1 MENSNLNLQ
10 EIYFKLKGLIKL
22 LFNNKFLLSFII
34 IVFIGIGYL
43 LRKETKFE
51 ASTSIY
57 VSSSKSVGIMSL
69 AASFGVGS
77 QGGITND
84 KISGI
89 AQSQD
94 IKNFTLRQKAIVNG
108 RNDFMINHF
117 IDYIKLKEVWK
128 ESKNPLLNINFEQK
142 GKLQDSLYIV
152 LSRKLKSLIEVN
164 QGPTGDIIITT
175 TSKNEDF
182 SYNLNRFIIQYLKTF
197 FKELET
203 TSDKKIIATL
213 KSKRDSIQNE
223 ILILESEYA
232 LTSDMSIN
240 VVKSKGH
247 IKMKRIERQLIILN
261 TLQGEIIKN
270 LELTQYN
277 YNSYS
282 LPLKCIDEPQLP
294 LIQSRQSLFTNA
306 LISSILGFVFA
317 FIIIVMKQLFNKF
330 ENNK

>member
-223 ILILESEYA
+223 IL
-232 LTSDMSIN
+232 
-240 VVKSKGH
+240 SKISNIG
-247 IKMKRIERQLIILN
+247 
-261 TLQGEIIKN
+261 KN
-270 LELTQYN
+270 LEDF
-277 YNSYS
+277 S
-282 LPLKCIDEPQLP
+282 LETVKGFYKDATTAGFKINLK
-294 LIQSRQSLFTNA
+294 
-306 LISSILGFVFA
+306 
-317 FIIIVMKQLFNKF
+317 
-330 ENNK
+330 